1 MRIRMNWNVGTL
13 VGVIVTGAAGYLGGI
28 EVKKELDI
36 LAEGGEVSIKDKV
49 VMHAL
54 SLLPVAAA
62 AACTVFCYRKVKRGY
77 EAKIADQAA
86 KLALAALTTKQFKDY
101 QDATKEVVGEETA
114 EEIKK
119 RAIDKDIA
127 RKQDQYFGIKDQQHV
142 FQYGG
147 ITFRA
152 TTSEVIN
159 GIVELGRD
167 IFEDSEMTYA
177 NHGIGKGS
185 VTDLLTYWGQSYLA
199 DECTDETGWTRTYL
213 EDFYGA
219 NFFDYTLQPN
229 KDRTGREYIN
239 IVLYKPIENF
249 QYWSVKEEDTFD
261 AKNGIG
267 VYCNRDKDDLEGD
280 WISHREEAGLSI

>member
-13 VGVIVTGAAGYLGGI
+13 VGVVVTGVMAYLGGM
-28 EVKKELDI
+28 ETKKELDI
-36 LAEGGEVSIKDKV
+36 LAEGGEVTLKDKV
-49 VMHAL
+49 VEHVYGLA
-54 SLLPVAAA
+54 PAVAAA
-62 AACTVFCYRKVKRGY
+62 AATIFCYRKVKLGY

-101 QDATKEVVGEETA
+101 QEATKEVVGEEAA

-127 RKQDQYFGIKDQQHV
+127 RKQDQYFGIKDQQHL
-142 FQYGG
+142 FQYEG

-167 IFEDSEMTYA
+167 IFDDSEMAYA

-185 VTDLLTYWGQSYLA
+185 VTELLTYWGQSHLA
-199 DECTDETGWTRTYL
+199 DESTDETGWTRTYL
-213 EDFYGA
+213 EDFYGT
-219 NFFDYTLQPN
+219 NFFDYTLQPK

-239 IVLYKPIENF
+239 IVLYKPIEDF
-249 QYWSVKEEDTFD
+249 QYWSVKEKDIPCTD
-261 AKNGIG
+261 DIGI
-267 VYCNRDKDDLEGD
+267 YCNRDEDDLPED
-280 WISHREEAGLSI
+280 WMAHREEAGLSI

>member
-1 MRIRMNWNVGTL
+1 MKIRMNWNVGTI
-13 VGVIVTGAAGYLGGI
+13 VGIVVTGVMGYFSGY
-28 EVKKELDI
+28 EAKKELDI
-36 LAEGGEVSIKDKV
+36 LAEGGEVTFKDKV
-49 VMHAL
+49 VEHVYGLA
-54 SLLPVAAA
+54 PAAA
-62 AACTVFCYRKVKRGY
+62 AAATTIFCYRKVKLGY

-101 QDATKEVVGEETA
+101 QEATKEVVGEETA

-119 RAIDKDIA
+119 KAIEKDTE
-127 RKQDQYFGIKDQQHV
+127 RKKDQYFGIKDQKHI
-142 FQYGG
+142 FQYEG

-167 IFEDSEMTYA
+167 IFDDSELAYA

-185 VTDLLTYWGQSYLA
+185 VTELLTYWGQSHLA
-199 DECTDETGWTRTYL
+199 NEGTDEIGWTRTYL
-213 EDFYGA
+213 EDFYGT
-219 NFFDYTLQPN
+219 NFFDYTLQPK

-249 QYWSVKEEDTFD
+249 QYWSVKEADTTD
-261 AKNGIG
+261 AKNGFG
-267 VYCNRDKDDLEGD
+267 VYCNRDEDDLDFD
-280 WISHREEAGLSI
+280 WMYHREEAGLSI

>member
-13 VGVIVTGAAGYLGGI
+13 VGIVVTGVMGYLGGM
-28 EVKKELDI
+28 ETKKELDI
-36 LAEGGEVSIKDKV
+36 LAEGGEVTLKDKV
-49 VMHAL
+49 VEHVYGLA
-54 SLLPVAAA
+54 PAAA
-62 AACTVFCYRKVKRGY
+62 AAAMTIFCYRKVKLGY

-101 QDATKEVVGEETA
+101 QDAAKEVVGEETA
-114 EEIKK
+114 DEIKK

-127 RKQDQYFGIKDQQHV
+127 RKQDQYFGIKDQQHL
-142 FQYGG
+142 FQYEG

-167 IFEDSEMTYA
+167 IFDDSEMAYA

-185 VTDLLTYWGQSYLA
+185 VTELLTYWGQSHLA
-199 DECTDETGWTRTYL
+199 DESTDETGWTRTYL
-213 EDFYGA
+213 EDFYGT
-219 NFFDYTLQPN
+219 NFFDYTLQPK

-249 QYWSVKEEDTFD
+249 QYWSVKEKDIPYKEDM
-261 AKNGIG
+261 G
-267 VYCNRDKDDLEGD
+267 VYCNRDEDDLPED
-280 WISHREEAGLSI
+280 WMAHREKAGLPV